1 MHGFLQLSG
10 QESRIATKFSN
21 ETLRIHNRLL
31 GYYPPM
37 KINNIVLRIEY
48 WMKETLPALERIM
61 VGLGLF
67 AKFAVDL
74 VTLVIRLLKHH

>member
-1 MHGFLQLSG
+1 
-10 QESRIATKFSN
+10 
-21 ETLRIHNRLL
+21 
-31 GYYPPM
+31 
-37 KINNIVLRIEY
+37 
-48 WMKETLPALERIM
+48 MKETLPALERIM